1 MGVFFRK
8 LPATLHRSW
17 PIKIEFWESHLMM
30 RPRMVC
36 CMLAWFFRIFPPCIS
51 WSNDRVLTYGN
62 NFFFLHIFR
71 SEFDNVSILRSTF
84 IFYAILLTIQ
94 MGVKKKFFVMI
105 NFIILPSLQ
114 RSLPALP
121 RKRNTALTLLVESE
135 KEKPITNDDCMCWQH
150 WRILRWSVQ
159 RYFCTPFM
167 YTTPMDSFFLQKC
180 EA

>member
-94 MGVKKKFFVMI
+94 MGVKKNVFLSWLI
-105 NFIILPSLQ
+105 SLQ
-114 RSLPALP
+114 RSLSALP
-121 RKRNTALTLLVESE
+121 RKTLLFHNWSSQ
-135 KEKPITNDDCMCWQH
+135 KKNSQSQMTANMCHMCWQH